1 MPWEHCRS
9 HRRAHIT
16 ARRCPSPG
24 EMVAPVNTN
33 SPGRVSAY
41 FDDSTACA
49 PPPPSPCGG
58 DDCRCSCCTAAGC
71 LDASEGTFTSGDGA
85 SCSQAECAERFFQCP
100 DPASLGTADSNTAT
114 VLDATPCVYPPPPPP
129 CGSDDCTC
137 SCCSGDGCPA
147 LTIPELPIN
156 LFRAGLAAARQHGQ
170 RALARSS
177 SPCGHPPLQKPT
189 RLLRA
194 ALWVREERPCRLDA
208 EERLR
213 RCAPVPVQRRR
224 FHRR

>member
-24 EMVAPVNTN
+24 QMVAPENTN

-41 FDDSTACA
+41 FDDSSACS

-71 LDASEGTFTSGDGA
+71 LDTSEGTFTSGDGA
-85 SCSQAECAERFFQCP
+85 SCSQAECAQRFFECP
-100 DPASLGTADSNTAT
+100 DPTSLGAADSNTAT
-114 VLDATPCVYPPPPPP
+114 ILEVTSCVQPPPPPP

-147 LTIPELPIN
+147 LKIPELPTHV
-156 LFRAGLAAARQHGQ
+156 FRAGHPAARQHGQ

-177 SPCGHPPLQKPT
+177 SPCGHPPLQKPN

-194 ALWVREERPCRLDA
+194 ALWVREERPCRVDA

-213 RCAPVPVQRRR
+213 RCAPVPAQRCL